1 MALCNMF
8 AKKKDG
14 GPLITGN
21 RFEIDE
27 AKQDEFNTE
36 MKILRE
42 KYAEALTLM
51 DRKTETYNKAM
62 REEVDL
68 NFHLVKVEDLPL
80 ETKPDELEAILDWVV
95 PGDSETLEKKG

>member
-1 MALCNMF
+1 
-8 AKKKDG
+8 
-14 GPLITGN
+14 
-21 RFEIDE
+21 
-27 AKQDEFNTE
+27 